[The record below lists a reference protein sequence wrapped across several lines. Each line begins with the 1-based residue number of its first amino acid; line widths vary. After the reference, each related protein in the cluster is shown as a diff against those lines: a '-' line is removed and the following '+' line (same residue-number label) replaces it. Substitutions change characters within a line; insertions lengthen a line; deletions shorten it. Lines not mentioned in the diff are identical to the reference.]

1 MPIILEH
8 LTAPTPDEIDQIRTI
23 YETNF
28 PPVMQKPFRV
38 IAGGSRDGSVT
49 VLVARDSD
57 QPETIV
63 GFATLAALPRTD
75 DALYLG
81 YLASDPLRHNQGIGG
96 ALVDF
101 MVAFVDQNLTGVS
114 AIVWEVEGPE
124 PDPDHLHNRRI
135 RFYERHGARVVT
147 QAPTYRMPTGEASGD
162 TIPLRLMW
170 IPVRGRTR
178 ALDRAEISAWI
189 TGIYDLVYPGGEA
202 LAARIIAEL
211 DEPPAAGRDQSP
223 EAGTRYT

>member
-1 MPIILEH
+1 MPTLLEH
-8 LTAPTPDEIDQIRTI
+8 LTTPTPDEIDQIRTI

-38 IAGGSRDGSVT
+38 IADGSRDRSVT

-57 QPETIV
+57 QPETII
-63 GFATLAALPRTD
+63 GIATLAALPRTA

-81 YLASDPLRHNQGIGG
+81 YLATDPLRHNQGIGG

-101 MVAFVDQNLTGVS
+101 MVAFVNQNLAHVS

-124 PDPDHLHNRRI
+124 PDRDHLHNRRV

-147 QAPTYRMPTGEASGD
+147 QVPTYRMPTGEANGD

-170 IPVRGRTR
+170 IPVQGRTR
-178 ALDRAEISAWI
+178 APDRAEISAWI
-189 TGIYDLVYPGGEA
+189 NGIYDLVYPGDKA
-202 LAARIIAEL
+202 LAGRIIAEL
-211 DEPPAAGRDQSP
+211 DEPPATGRDRSP
-223 EAGTRYT
+223 LQGTRYT